1 MKTIISANQVASS
14 DPSYSFSWVRLN
26 NLIEN
31 DDRPLSMQIYL
42 DHSATTPTRTEAI
55 AAMHRVLTSDWGNP
69 SSIHQWGERSSI
81 SIEQA
86 RFQVAALINANPD
99 AIAFTSGGTEAN
111 NQAIM
116 GVANL
121 YSTPQHLIISSVEH
135 SSISAPVRWLE
146 TRGWEVTRLPVDRDA
161 RVDPHDLASTIRPNT
176 VLVSIIYGQSEVG
189 TIQPIPELAAICHHH
204 QVYFHTDAVQT
215 TGRIPIDVQNLGI
228 DLLSISSHKLYGPQG
243 AGALY
248 IRPGLALVPLLAGG
262 GQEMGWR
269 SGTQA
274 VPQIAGFGV
283 AAELA
288 SEELGVENLRLIGLR
303 DRLFTLLA
311 DCPTLIPTGDSTHR
325 LPHHL
330 SFCLQIPRCQ
340 TQEAITGKTIVR
352 QLNLAGIGI
361 SSGAACSS
369 GKLTPSPI
377 LLAMGYSETEAI
389 GGIRITLGKSTIAA
403 DIDWTAMALKQILD
417 RLMPKLVCVS

>member
-1 MKTIISANQVASS
+1 
-14 DPSYSFSWVRLN
+14 
-26 NLIEN
+26 
-31 DDRPLSMQIYL
+31 MQIYL

-55 AAMHRVLTSDWGNP
+55 TAMQKVLSSGWGNP
-69 SSIHQWGERSSI
+69 SSIHQWGERAST

-121 YSTPQHLIISSVEH
+121 YQTPQHLIISSIEH
-135 SSISAPVRWLE
+135 SSISAPVQSLE
-146 TRGWEVTRLPVDRDA
+146 KKGWQVTRLAVDRSGSINPD
-161 RVDPHDLASTIRPNT
+161 DLELAMRSNT
-176 VLVSIIYGQSEVG
+176 VLVSIIHGQSEIG
-189 TIQPIPELAAICHHH
+189 TIQPVAELATIC
-204 QVYFHTDAVQT
+204 QNYRVYFHTDAVQT
-215 TGRIPIDVQNLGI
+215 AGRIAIDVQKLGI

-243 AGALY
+243 TGALY
-248 IRPGLALVPLLAGG
+248 IRPGVELIPLLAGG
-262 GQEMGWR
+262 GQEMGQR

-274 VPQIAGFGV
+274 VPQIAGFGI

-288 SEELGVENLRLIGLR
+288 SDELVLENLRLIGLR
-303 DRLFTLLA
+303 DRLFDLLA
-311 DCPTLIPTGDSTHR
+311 DCPILTPTGDPIHR

-330 SFCLQIPRCQ
+330 SFCLNIPRCHQ
-340 TQEAITGKTIVR
+340 SEPITGKTLVR

-361 SSGAACSS
+361 SSGAACAS

-377 LLAMGYSETEAI
+377 LLAMGYSQTDAV
-389 GGIRITLGKSTIAA
+389 GGIRITLGKSTTAA

-417 RLMPKLVCVS
+417 RLIPQLVCV

>member
-1 MKTIISANQVASS
+1 
-14 DPSYSFSWVRLN
+14 
-26 NLIEN
+26 
-31 DDRPLSMQIYL
+31 MQIYL
-42 DHSATTPTRTEAI
+42 DHSATTPTRTESI
-55 AAMHRVLTSDWGNP
+55 VAMQKVLSSGWGNP
-69 SSIHQWGERSSI
+69 SSIHQWGERAST

-121 YSTPQHLIISSVEH
+121 YNTPQHLIISSIEH
-135 SSISAPVRWLE
+135 SSVSAPVQWLE
-146 TRGWEVTRLPVDRDA
+146 KKGWQVTRLAVDRSGRINPD
-161 RVDPHDLASTIRPNT
+161 DLALAMRSNT
-176 VLVSIIYGQSEVG
+176 VLVSIIHGQSEIG
-189 TIQPIPELAAICHHH
+189 TIQPIAELAAICRNYR
-204 QVYFHTDAVQT
+204 VYFHTDAVQT
-215 TGRIPIDVQNLGI
+215 AGRIPIDVQKLGI

-243 AGALY
+243 TGALY
-248 IRPGLALVPLLAGG
+248 IRPGVELIPLLAGG
-262 GQEMGWR
+262 GQEMGQR

-288 SEELGVENLRLIGLR
+288 SDELAAENIRLIGLR
-303 DRLFTLLA
+303 DRLFDQFA
-311 DCPTLIPTGDSTHR
+311 NCPILVPTGDRTHR

-330 SFCLQIPRCQ
+330 SFCLNIPRCHQ
-340 TQEAITGKTIVR
+340 SEPITGKTIVR

-361 SSGAACSS
+361 SSGAACAS

-377 LLAMGYSETEAI
+377 LLAMGYTKTAAV
-389 GGIRITLGKSTIAA
+389 GGIRITLGKSTTAA
-403 DIDWTAMALKQILD
+403 DIDWTAMVLKQILD
-417 RLMPKLVCVS
+417 RLIPQLVCV

>member
-1 MKTIISANQVASS
+1 
-14 DPSYSFSWVRLN
+14 
-26 NLIEN
+26 
-31 DDRPLSMQIYL
+31 MQIYL

-55 AAMHRVLTSDWGNP
+55 AAMHRVLTSEWGNP
-69 SSIHQWGERSSI
+69 SSIHQWGERAST

-121 YSTPQHLIISSVEH
+121 YATPQHLIISSVEH
-135 SSISAPVRWLE
+135 SSITAPVQWLT
-146 TRGWEVTRLPVDRDA
+146 TRGWQVTKLPVDRSG
-161 RVDPHDLASTIRPNT
+161 RVDPQDLSVAIRPNT
-176 VLVSIIYGQSEVG
+176 VLVSVIHAQSEVG
-189 TIQPIPELAAICHHH
+189 TIQPVAELAAICRQH
-204 QVYFHTDAVQT
+204 QVYFHTDAVQAA
-215 TGRIPIDVQNLGI
+215 GKVSIDVRALGI

-243 AGALY
+243 TGALY
-248 IRPGLALVPLLAGG
+248 IRPGLKLIPLLAGG

-288 SEELGVENLRLIGLR
+288 SEELKSENLRLMGLR
-303 DRLFTLLA
+303 DRLFELLA
-311 DCPTLIPTGDSTHR
+311 DCPLLIPTGDPIDR

-330 SFCLQIPRCQ
+330 SFCLQFPDRH
-340 TQEAITGKTIVR
+340 TPAAITGKTIVR

-361 SSGAACSS
+361 SSGAACAS

-377 LLAMGYSETEAI
+377 LLAMGYNHIDAV
-389 GGIRITLGKSTIAA
+389 GGIRLTLGKSTTIA
-403 DIDWTAMALKQILD
+403 DIEWTAMVLKQILA
-417 RLMPKLVCVS
+417 RLVPQLVCV

>member
-1 MKTIISANQVASS
+1 
-14 DPSYSFSWVRLN
+14 
-26 NLIEN
+26 
-31 DDRPLSMQIYL
+31 MQIYL
-42 DHSATTPTRTEAI
+42 DHSATTPTRAEAI
-55 AAMHRVLTSDWGNP
+55 AAMHRVLASEWGNP
-69 SSIHQWGERSSI
+69 SSIHQWGERAST

-121 YSTPQHLIISSVEH
+121 YISPQHIIISSIEH
-135 SSISAPVRWLE
+135 SSISAPVQWLE
-146 TRGWEVTRLPVDRDA
+146 SRGWQVTRLPCDRSG
-161 RVDPHDLASTIRPNT
+161 RINPEDLAMAILPNT
-176 VLVSIIYGQSEVG
+176 VLVSIIYAQSEVG
-189 TIQPIPELAAICHHH
+189 TVQLIAELAAICRQY
-204 QVYFHTDAVQT
+204 QVYFHTDAVQAA
-215 TGRIPIDVQNLGI
+215 GRISIDVQKLDI

-243 AGALY
+243 TGALY
-248 IRPGLALVPLLAGG
+248 IRPGLEIIPLLAGG

-288 SEELGVENLRLIGLR
+288 SEELAAENIRLIGLR
-303 DRLFTLLA
+303 DRLFNLLA
-311 DCPTLIPTGDSTHR
+311 DCPTLIPTGDRTHR

-330 SFCLQIPRCQ
+330 SFCLQIPRRER
-340 TQEAITGKTIVR
+340 QEPITGKTIVR

-361 SSGAACSS
+361 SSGAACAS

-377 LLAMGYSETEAI
+377 LLAMGYSQIDAV
-389 GGIRITLGKSTIAA
+389 GGIRLTLGKSTTAA
-403 DIDWTAMALKQILD
+403 DIDWTAMVLTQILD
-417 RLMPKLVCVS
+417 RLTPPAKFMVGSIIDN

>member
-1 MKTIISANQVASS
+1 
-14 DPSYSFSWVRLN
+14 
-26 NLIEN
+26 
-31 DDRPLSMQIYL
+31 MQIYL
-42 DHSATTPTRTEAI
+42 DYSATTPVRAEAI
-55 AAMHRVLTSDWGNP
+55 ATVHRILTSEWGNP
-69 SSIHQWGERSSI
+69 SSIHQWGERASTA
-81 SIEQA
+81 IEQA

-116 GVANL
+116 GVTNL
-121 YSTPQHLIISSVEH
+121 YATPQHLVISSVEH
-135 SSISAPVRWLE
+135 SSIDAPARWLE
-146 TRGWEVTRLPVDRDA
+146 SRGWQVTRLPVDRA
-161 RVDPHDLASTIRPNT
+161 GRIDPQDLAAAIRPNT

-189 TIQPIPELAAICHHH
+189 TIQPIAELAAIC
-204 QVYFHTDAVQT
+204 QQYRVYFHTDAVQAA
-215 TGRIPIDVQNLGI
+215 GRVAIDVRALGI

-243 AGALY
+243 TGALY
-248 IRPGLALVPLLAGG
+248 IRPGLELVPLLAGG

-288 SEELGVENLRLIGLR
+288 SEELAAENQRLISLR
-303 DRLFTLLA
+303 DRLFNLLSG
-311 DCPTLIPTGDSTHR
+311 CPILIPTGDRLHR

-330 SFCLQIPRCQ
+330 SFCLQLPDFHSM
-340 TQEAITGKTIVR
+340 ANITGKTIVR

-361 SSGAACSS
+361 SSGAACAS

-377 LLAMGYSETEAI
+377 LLAMGYTQTEAVR
-389 GGIRITLGKSTIAA
+389 GIRITLGKATTVA
-403 DIDWTAMALKQILD
+403 DIDWTAMVLKQIITRQIPQLA
-417 RLMPKLVCVS
+417 CV

>member
-1 MKTIISANQVASS
+1 
-14 DPSYSFSWVRLN
+14 
-26 NLIEN
+26 
-31 DDRPLSMQIYL
+31 MQIYL

-55 AAMHRVLTSDWGNP
+55 AAMQKVLMSEWGNP
-69 SSIHQWGERSSI
+69 ASIHQWGERSSTA
-81 SIEQA
+81 IEQA

-121 YSTPQHLIISSVEH
+121 YATPQHLIISHVEH
-135 SSISAPVRWLE
+135 SSISAPVQWLE
-146 TRGWEVTRLPVDRDA
+146 SRGWQVTRLAVDRCG
-161 RVDPHDLASTIRPNT
+161 RVNPQDLAIAIQPNT
-176 VLVSIIYGQSEVG
+176 VLVSIIYAQSEVG
-189 TIQPIPELAAICHHH
+189 TIEPIAELASICHQR
-204 QVYFHTDAVQT
+204 QVYFHTDAVQAA
-215 TGRIPIDVQNLGI
+215 GKVAIDVQKLGI

-248 IRPGLALVPLLAGG
+248 IRPGLELIPLLAGG
-262 GQEMGWR
+262 GQELGWR

-274 VPQIAGFGV
+274 VPQIAGFGI

-288 SEELGVENLRLIGLR
+288 SEELATENIRLIGLR
-303 DRLFTLLA
+303 DRLSELLA
-311 DCPTLIPTGDSTHR
+311 DCPLLIPTGDPIDR

-330 SFCLQIPRCQ
+330 SFYLDIPDGQ
-340 TQEAITGKTIVR
+340 DQNITGKMIVR

-361 SSGAACSS
+361 SAGAACSS

-377 LLAMGYSETEAI
+377 LVAMGYSSTEAVR
-389 GGIRITLGKSTIAA
+389 GIRLSLGKSTTIA
-403 DIDWTAMALKQILD
+403 DIDWTAMVLKQIID
-417 RLMPKLVCVS
+417 RLIPQLICA

>member
-1 MKTIISANQVASS
+1 
-14 DPSYSFSWVRLN
+14 
-26 NLIEN
+26 
-31 DDRPLSMQIYL
+31 MQIYL
-42 DHSATTPTRTEAI
+42 DHCATTPTRAEAI
-55 AAMHRVLTSDWGNP
+55 AAMHQVLTTGWGNP
-69 SSIHQWGERSSI
+69 SSIHQWGERSSTA
-81 SIEQA
+81 IEQA

-116 GVANL
+116 GVANR

-135 SSISAPVRWLE
+135 SSINAPVQWLA
-146 TRGWEVTRLPVDRDA
+146 TQGWQVTKLPVDRSG
-161 RVDPHDLASTIRPNT
+161 RIDPQDLIVAMRPNT
-176 VLVSIIYGQSEVG
+176 VLVSVISAQSEVG
-189 TIQPIPELAAICHHH
+189 TLQPIAELAAICRQH
-204 QVYFHTDAVQT
+204 QVCFHTDAVQAA
-215 TGRIPIDVQNLGI
+215 GKVAIDVRALGI

-248 IRPGLALVPLLAGG
+248 IRPGLELIPLIAGG

-274 VPQIAGFGV
+274 VPQIAGFGA

-288 SEELGVENLRLIGLR
+288 SEELALENTRLIGLR
-303 DRLFTLLA
+303 DRLFTRLS
-311 DCPTLIPTGDSTHR
+311 DCPILVPTGDRWHR

-330 SFCLQIPRCQ
+330 SFCLQIPARF
-340 TQEAITGKTIVR
+340 APAAVTGKTIVR

-361 SSGAACSS
+361 SSGAACAS

-377 LLAMGYSETEAI
+377 LLAMGYSQTEAV
-389 GGIRITLGKSTIAA
+389 GGIRISLGKSTTIA
-403 DIDWTAMALKQILD
+403 DIDWTAMVLKQVLD
-417 RLMPKLVCVS
+417 RLVPQLVCA

>member
-1 MKTIISANQVASS
+1 
-14 DPSYSFSWVRLN
+14 
-26 NLIEN
+26 
-31 DDRPLSMQIYL
+31 
-42 DHSATTPTRTEAI
+42 
-55 AAMHRVLTSDWGNP
+55 MHRVLASEWGNP
-69 SSIHQWGERSSI
+69 SSIHQWGERAST

-121 YSTPQHLIISSVEH
+121 YTTPQHLIISSIEH
-135 SSISAPVRWLE
+135 SSISAPVQWLE
-146 TRGWEVTRLPVDRDA
+146 TGGWQVTRLACDRSGRINPD
-161 RVDPHDLASTIRPNT
+161 DLAMSIRPNT
-176 VLVSIIYGQSEVG
+176 VLVSIIYAQSEVG
-189 TIQPIPELAAICHHH
+189 TVQSIAELAAICRQY
-204 QVYFHTDAVQT
+204 QVYFHTDAVQAA
-215 TGRIPIDVQNLGI
+215 GRISIDVQKLGI

-243 AGALY
+243 TGALY
-248 IRPGLALVPLLAGG
+248 IRPGLEIVPLLAGG
-262 GQEMGWR
+262 GQEMGQR

-288 SEELGVENLRLIGLR
+288 SEELVAENRRLIGLR
-303 DRLFTLLA
+303 DRLFELLA
-311 DCPTLIPTGDSTHR
+311 DCPTLIPTGDRTHR

-330 SFCLQIPRCQ
+330 SFCLQIPHGDR
-340 TQEAITGKTIVR
+340 QEPITGKTIVR

-361 SSGAACSS
+361 SSGAACAS

-377 LLAMGYSETEAI
+377 LLAMGYNQIDAV
-389 GGIRITLGKSTIAA
+389 GGIRLTLGKSTTAA
-403 DIDWTAMALKQILD
+403 DIDWTAMVLKQILD
-417 RLMPKLVCVS
+417 RLTPQLVSSGVKVTS

>member
-1 MKTIISANQVASS
+1 
-14 DPSYSFSWVRLN
+14 
-26 NLIEN
+26 
-31 DDRPLSMQIYL
+31 MQIYL

-55 AAMHRVLTSDWGNP
+55 TAMQKVLSSGWGNP
-69 SSIHQWGERSSI
+69 SSIHQWGERAST

-121 YSTPQHLIISSVEH
+121 YQTPQHLIISSIEH
-135 SSISAPVRWLE
+135 SSISAPVQSLE
-146 TRGWEVTRLPVDRDA
+146 KKGWQVTRLAVDRSGSIN
-161 RVDPHDLASTIRPNT
+161 PGDLELAMRSNT
-176 VLVSIIYGQSEVG
+176 VLVSIIHGQSEIG
-189 TIQPIPELAAICHHH
+189 TIQPVAELATIC
-204 QVYFHTDAVQT
+204 QNYRVYFHTDAVQT
-215 TGRIPIDVQNLGI
+215 AGRIAIDVQKLGI

-243 AGALY
+243 TGALY
-248 IRPGLALVPLLAGG
+248 IRPGVELIPLLAGG
-262 GQEMGWR
+262 GQEMGQR

-274 VPQIAGFGV
+274 VPQIAGFGI

-288 SEELGVENLRLIGLR
+288 SDELVLENLRLIGLR
-303 DRLFTLLA
+303 DRLFDLLA
-311 DCPTLIPTGDSTHR
+311 DCPILTPTGDPIHR

-330 SFCLQIPRCQ
+330 SFCLNIPRCHQ
-340 TQEAITGKTIVR
+340 SEPITGKTLVR

-361 SSGAACSS
+361 SSGAACAS

-377 LLAMGYSETEAI
+377 LLAMGYSQTDAV
-389 GGIRITLGKSTIAA
+389 GGIRITLGKSTTAA

-417 RLMPKLVCVS
+417 RLIPQLVCV

>member
-1 MKTIISANQVASS
+1 
-14 DPSYSFSWVRLN
+14 
-26 NLIEN
+26 
-31 DDRPLSMQIYL
+31 MQIYL

-55 AAMHRVLTSDWGNP
+55 AAMHRVMMSEWGNP
-69 SSIHQWGERSSI
+69 SSIHQWGERASTA
-81 SIEQA
+81 IEQA

-121 YSTPQHLIISSVEH
+121 SATPQHLIISSVEH
-135 SSISAPVRWLE
+135 SSISAPVQWLE
-146 TRGWEVTRLPVDRDA
+146 SRGWQVTRLLVDRA
-161 RVDPHDLASTIRPNT
+161 GRIDPQDLTRAIRPNT
-176 VLVSIIYGQSEVG
+176 VLVSIIYAQSEVG
-189 TIQPIPELAAICHHH
+189 TIQSIAELAAICRQH
-204 QVYFHTDAVQT
+204 QVCFHTDAVQAA
-215 TGRIPIDVQNLGI
+215 GKISIDVRDLGI

-248 IRPGLALVPLLAGG
+248 IRPRLKLVPLLAGG

-288 SEELGVENLRLIGLR
+288 SEELSLENSRLIGLR
-303 DRLFTLLA
+303 DRFFELLS
-311 DCPTLIPTGDSTHR
+311 DCPILVPTGDRLHR

-330 SFCLQIPRCQ
+330 SFCLQPKCHLS
-340 TQEAITGKTIVR
+340 EPITGKTIVR

-361 SSGAACSS
+361 SSGAACAS
-369 GKLTPSPI
+369 GKLTPSPV
-377 LLAMGYSETEAI
+377 LLAMGYSQTDAV
-389 GGIRITLGKSTIAA
+389 GGIRLTLGKSTTTA
-403 DIDWTAMALKQILD
+403 DIDWTAMVLKQIID
-417 RLMPKLVCVS
+417 RLTPQLACV

>member
-1 MKTIISANQVASS
+1 
-14 DPSYSFSWVRLN
+14 
-26 NLIEN
+26 
-31 DDRPLSMQIYL
+31 MQIYL

-55 AAMHRVLTSDWGNP
+55 AAMHGVMTAAWGNP
-69 SSIHQWGERSSI
+69 SSIHQWGERASTA
-81 SIEQA
+81 IEQA
-86 RFQVAALINANPD
+86 RFQVAALITANPD

-121 YSTPQHLIISSVEH
+121 YDTPQHLIISSVEH
-135 SSISAPVRWLE
+135 SSISAPVSWLE
-146 TRGWEVTRLPVDRDA
+146 SRGWQVTRLPVDRSG
-161 RVDPHDLASTIRPNT
+161 RVDPEDLATAIRPNT
-176 VLVSIIYGQSEVG
+176 VLVSIIYAQSEVG
-189 TIQPIPELAAICHHH
+189 TIQPIAELAAICNQH
-204 QVYFHTDAVQT
+204 QVCFHTDAVQAA
-215 TGRIPIDVQNLGI
+215 GKIAIDVQKLGI

-262 GQEMGWR
+262 GQELGWR

-288 SEELGVENLRLIGLR
+288 SEELVVESSRLVGLR
-303 DRLFTLLA
+303 DRLFELLA
-311 DCPTLIPTGDSTHR
+311 DCPLLVPTGDRHHR

-330 SFCLQIPRCQ
+330 SFWLQIPRCHPI
-340 TQEAITGKTIVR
+340 APITGKTIVR

-361 SSGAACSS
+361 SSGAACAS
-369 GKLTPSPI
+369 GKLTPSPV
-377 LLAMGYSETEAI
+377 LLAMGYSQTDAV
-389 GGIRITLGKSTIAA
+389 GGIRLTLGRSNTTA
-403 DIDWTAMALKQILD
+403 DIDWTALVLKQILD
-417 RLMPKLVCVS
+417 RLTPQLVCV

>member
-1 MKTIISANQVASS
+1 
-14 DPSYSFSWVRLN
+14 
-26 NLIEN
+26 
-31 DDRPLSMQIYL
+31 MQIYL
-42 DHSATTPTRTEAI
+42 DHGATTPTRPEAI
-55 AAMHRVLTSDWGNP
+55 ALMQQVLTSEWGNP
-69 SSIHQWGERSSI
+69 SSIHQWGERASI
-81 SIEQA
+81 AIEQA

-121 YSTPQHLIISSVEH
+121 HPTPQHLIISSVEH
-135 SSISAPVRWLE
+135 SSISAPVSWLE
-146 TRGWEVTRLPVDRDA
+146 RRGWSVTRLPVDRCG
-161 RVDPHDLASTIRPNT
+161 RIDPQDLATAIRPNT
-176 VLVSIIYGQSEVG
+176 VLVSVIYAQSEVG
-189 TIQPIPELAAICHHH
+189 TIQPIAELAAICQQH
-204 QVYFHTDAVQT
+204 QVYFHTDAVQAV
-215 TGRIPIDVQNLGI
+215 GKIPIDVRALGI
-228 DLLSISSHKLYGPQG
+228 DLLSMSSHKLYGPQG
-243 AGALY
+243 TGALY
-248 IRPGLALVPLLAGG
+248 IRPGLELVPLLAGG

-274 VPQIAGFGV
+274 VPQIAGFGI

-288 SEELGVENLRLIGLR
+288 SEELTAESSRLSNLR
-303 DRLFTLLA
+303 DRFFSLFA
-311 DCPTLIPTGDSTHR
+311 GCPILVPTGDRHNR

-330 SFCLQIPRCQ
+330 SFCLDIPRAYSSA
-340 TQEAITGKTIVR
+340 AITGKTIVR

-377 LLAMGYSETEAI
+377 LMAMGYSQIEAV
-389 GGIRITLGKSTIAA
+389 GGIRLTLGKNTTAA

-417 RLMPKLVCVS
+417 RLMPKLVCV

>member
-1 MKTIISANQVASS
+1 
-14 DPSYSFSWVRLN
+14 
-26 NLIEN
+26 
-31 DDRPLSMQIYL
+31 MQIYL
-42 DHSATTPTRTEAI
+42 DHSATTPTCTEAI
-55 AAMHRVLTSDWGNP
+55 AVMHQILTSEWGNP
-69 SSIHQWGERSSI
+69 SSIHQWGERASTA
-81 SIEQA
+81 IEQA

-135 SSISAPVRWLE
+135 SSISAPVQWLE
-146 TRGWEVTRLPVDRDA
+146 SRGWQVTRLSVDRFGQIN
-161 RVDPHDLASTIRPNT
+161 PQDLAAAIRPNT
-176 VLVSIIYGQSEVG
+176 VLVSIIYAQSEVG
-189 TIQPIPELAAICHHH
+189 TIQPIAELAAICHQY
-204 QVYFHTDAVQT
+204 QVYFHTDAVQAA
-215 TGRIPIDVQNLGI
+215 GRILIDVQKLGI

-248 IRPGLALVPLLAGG
+248 IRPGLELIPLLAGG

-288 SEELGVENLRLIGLR
+288 SEELELENIRSIGLR
-303 DRLFTLLA
+303 DRLFELLS
-311 DCPTLIPTGDSTHR
+311 DCPILIPTGDRLHR

-330 SFCLQIPRCQ
+330 SFCLQIPQCHSQ
-340 TQEAITGKTIVR
+340 TSVTGKMIVR

-361 SSGAACSS
+361 SSGAACAS

-377 LLAMGYSETEAI
+377 LLAMGYSQTDAV
-389 GGIRITLGKSTIAA
+389 GGIRLTLGRSTTAA
-403 DIDWTAMALKQILD
+403 DIDWTAMVLKQILD
-417 RLMPKLVCVS
+417 RLTPQLVCA

>member
-1 MKTIISANQVASS
+1 
-14 DPSYSFSWVRLN
+14 
-26 NLIEN
+26 
-31 DDRPLSMQIYL
+31 MQIYL
-42 DHSATTPTRTEAI
+42 DHSATTPTRPEAI
-55 AAMHRVLTSDWGNP
+55 AAMHRILTTEWGNP
-69 SSIHQWGERSSI
+69 SSIHQWGERASI
-81 SIEQA
+81 AIEQA

-135 SSISAPVRWLE
+135 SSITAPVQWLE
-146 TRGWEVTRLPVDRDA
+146 NRGWQITRLPVDRSGNL
-161 RVDPHDLASTIRPNT
+161 DPSDLATAIRPNT

-189 TIQPIPELAAICHHH
+189 TIQPIAELAAICRHY
-204 QVYFHTDAVQT
+204 QVYFHTDAVQAA
-215 TGRIPIDVQNLGI
+215 GRIPIDVQKLGI
-228 DLLSISSHKLYGPQG
+228 DLLSLSSHKLYGPQG

-248 IRPGLALVPLLAGG
+248 ISPKLKLIPLLMGG

-274 VPQIAGFGV
+274 VPQIAGFGI

-288 SEELGVENLRLIGLR
+288 TEELPAEHARLIELR
-303 DRLFTLLA
+303 DRLFTHLA
-311 DCPTLIPTGDSTHR
+311 HCPILVPTGDLVNR

-330 SFCLQIPRCQ
+330 SFCLQIPRAY
-340 TQEAITGKTIVR
+340 TGEAITGKTIVR
-352 QLNLAGIGI
+352 HLNLAGIGI

-377 LLAMGYSETEAI
+377 LLAMGYSQTESV
-389 GGIRITLGKSTIAA
+389 GGIRITLGQSTTAA
-403 DIDWTAMALKQILD
+403 DIDWVAMALKQILD
-417 RLMPKLVCVS
+417 RLMPKLVCA

>member
-1 MKTIISANQVASS
+1 
-14 DPSYSFSWVRLN
+14 
-26 NLIEN
+26 
-31 DDRPLSMQIYL
+31 MQIYL
-42 DHSATTPTRTEAI
+42 DHSATTPTRSEAI
-55 AAMHRVLTSDWGNP
+55 ATMHRVMTSDWGNP
-69 SSIHQWGERSSI
+69 SSIHQWGERASTA
-81 SIEQA
+81 IEQA

-121 YSTPQHLIISSVEH
+121 YSTPEHLIISAIEH
-135 SSISAPVRWLE
+135 SSITAPVQWLE
-146 TRGWEVTRLPVDRDA
+146 SRGWQVTRLACDRSGRINPD
-161 RVDPHDLASTIRPNT
+161 DLTVAIRPNT
-176 VLVSIIYGQSEVG
+176 VLVSVIYGQSEVG
-189 TIQPIPELAAICHHH
+189 TIQPIAELAAICRGH
-204 QVYFHTDAVQT
+204 QVYFHTDAVQAA
-215 TGRIPIDVQNLGI
+215 GRISIDVQELGV

-248 IRPGLALVPLLAGG
+248 IRPGVEIVPLLAGG

-288 SEELGVENLRLIGLR
+288 SEELELENSRLIGLR
-303 DRLFTLLA
+303 DRLFDLLA
-311 DCPTLIPTGDSTHR
+311 DCPILLPTGDRVHR

-330 SFCLQIPRCQ
+330 SFCLQVPSCHAF
-340 TQEAITGKTIVR
+340 EPVTGKTIVR

-361 SSGAACSS
+361 SSGAACAS

-377 LLAMGYSETEAI
+377 LLAMGYSQADAV
-389 GGIRITLGKSTIAA
+389 GGIRITLGKSTTVA
-403 DIDWTAMALKQILD
+403 DIEWTAMVIRQVID
-417 RLMPKLVCVS
+417 RLMPQLVCA

>member
-1 MKTIISANQVASS
+1 
-14 DPSYSFSWVRLN
+14 
-26 NLIEN
+26 
-31 DDRPLSMQIYL
+31 MQIYL

-55 AAMHRVLTSDWGNP
+55 TEMHRVLASNWGNP
-69 SSIHQWGERSSI
+69 SSIHQWGERASI
-81 SIEQA
+81 AIEQA

-111 NQAIM
+111 NQVIM

-121 YSTPQHLIISSVEH
+121 FSTPQHLIISSVEH

-146 TRGWEVTRLPVDRDA
+146 TTGWSVTRLPVDRDG
-161 RVDPHDLASTIRPNT
+161 RVNPDDLASAIRPNT

-189 TIQPIPELAAICHHH
+189 TIQPIPELAAICHHDR
-204 QVYFHTDAVQT
+204 VYFHTDAVQAA
-215 TGRIPIDVQNLGI
+215 GRSPIDVQKLGI
-228 DLLSISSHKLYGPQG
+228 DFLSMSSHKLYGPQG
-243 AGALY
+243 TGALY
-248 IRPGLALVPLLAGG
+248 IRPGLNLVPLLAGG

-288 SEELGVENLRLIGLR
+288 SKELESENLRLIDLR

-311 DCPTLIPTGDSTHR
+311 DCPTLIPTGNLTHR

-330 SFCLQIPRCQ
+330 SFCLQIPHCQ

-377 LLAMGYSETEAI
+377 LLAMGYTETDAVN
-389 GGIRITLGKSTIAA
+389 GIRITLGKSTTEA
-403 DIDWTAMALKQILD
+403 DIDWAAMALKQILD
-417 RLMPKLVCVS
+417 RLLPKLVCA

>member
-1 MKTIISANQVASS
+1 
-14 DPSYSFSWVRLN
+14 
-26 NLIEN
+26 
-31 DDRPLSMQIYL
+31 MQIYL
-42 DHSATTPTRTEAI
+42 DHSATTPMRAEAI
-55 AAMHRVLTSDWGNP
+55 ATVHRILTSEWGNP
-69 SSIHQWGERSSI
+69 SSIHQWGERASTA
-81 SIEQA
+81 IEQA

-121 YSTPQHLIISSVEH
+121 SATPQHLVISSVEH
-135 SSISAPVRWLE
+135 SSIEAPARWLE
-146 TRGWEVTRLPVDRDA
+146 SRGWQVTRLPVDRVG
-161 RVDPHDLASTIRPNT
+161 RIDPQDLATAIRPNT

-189 TIQPIPELAAICHHH
+189 TIQPIAELADICR
-204 QVYFHTDAVQT
+204 QYRVYFHTDAVQAA
-215 TGRIPIDVQNLGI
+215 GRVAIDVRALGI
-228 DLLSISSHKLYGPQG
+228 DLLSISGHKLYGPQG
-243 AGALY
+243 TGALY
-248 IRPGLALVPLLAGG
+248 IRPGLELVPLLAGG

-288 SEELGVENLRLIGLR
+288 SEELAAETNRLVGLR
-303 DRLFTLLA
+303 DRLFDLFA
-311 DCPTLIPTGDSTHR
+311 GCPILMPTGDRLHR

-330 SFCLQIPRCQ
+330 SFCLHFPDCHAA
-340 TQEAITGKTIVR
+340 ENITGKTIVR

-361 SSGAACSS
+361 SSGAACAS

-377 LLAMGYSETEAI
+377 LLAMGYTQTEAVR
-389 GGIRITLGKSTIAA
+389 GIRLTLGKGTTIA
-403 DIDWTAMALKQILD
+403 DIDWTAMALKQILA
-417 RLMPKLVCVS
+417 RQVPQLARV

>member
-1 MKTIISANQVASS
+1 
-14 DPSYSFSWVRLN
+14 
-26 NLIEN
+26 
-31 DDRPLSMQIYL
+31 MQIYL

-55 AAMHRVLTSDWGNP
+55 AAIHRVLTSEWGNP
-69 SSIHQWGERSSI
+69 SSIHQWGERSST

-116 GVANL
+116 GVANR
-121 YSTPQHLIISSVEH
+121 YDTPQHLIISSVEH
-135 SSISAPVRWLE
+135 SSISAPAQWLE
-146 TRGWEVTRLPVDRDA
+146 DRGWQVTRLPVDRSGRINPD
-161 RVDPHDLASTIRPNT
+161 DLATAIRPNT
-176 VLVSIIYGQSEVG
+176 VLVSIIYAQSEVG
-189 TIQPIPELAAICHHH
+189 TIQRISELAAICRQS
-204 QVYFHTDAVQT
+204 QVYFHTDAVQAA
-215 TGRIPIDVQNLGI
+215 GRIAIDVQKLGI

-243 AGALY
+243 TGALY
-248 IRPGLALVPLLAGG
+248 IRPGLELVPLLAGG

-288 SEELGVENLRLIGLR
+288 SEELAAENLRLIGLR
-303 DRLFTLLA
+303 DLFFDLLS
-311 DCPTLIPTGDSTHR
+311 DCPMLMPTGDKIHR

-330 SFCLQIPRCQ
+330 SFCLDPSYHSQAP
-340 TQEAITGKTIVR
+340 ITGKTIVR

-361 SSGAACSS
+361 SSGAACAS

-377 LLAMGYSETEAI
+377 LLAMGYSQTDAV
-389 GGIRITLGKSTIAA
+389 GGIRMTLGRSTTRA
-403 DIDWTAMALKQILD
+403 DIEWTAMVLKQILT
-417 RLMPKLVCVS
+417 RLTPQLACV

>member
-1 MKTIISANQVASS
+1 VDKQNRIICIQ
-14 DPSYSFSWVRLN
+14 
-26 NLIEN
+26 
-31 DDRPLSMQIYL
+31 SMQIYL

-55 AAMHRVLTSDWGNP
+55 AAMHRVMMSEWGNP
-69 SSIHQWGERSSI
+69 SSIHQWGERASTA
-81 SIEQA
+81 IEQA

-121 YSTPQHLIISSVEH
+121 YPTPQHLIISSVEH
-135 SSISAPVRWLE
+135 SSISAPVQWLE
-146 TRGWEVTRLPVDRDA
+146 SRGWQITRLPVDRA
-161 RVDPHDLASTIRPNT
+161 GRIDPQDLTRAIRPNT
-176 VLVSIIYGQSEVG
+176 VLVSIIYAQSEVG
-189 TIQPIPELAAICHHH
+189 TIQSVAELAAICRQH
-204 QVYFHTDAVQT
+204 QVCFHTDAVQAA
-215 TGRIPIDVQNLGI
+215 GKILIDVRELGI

-248 IRPGLALVPLLAGG
+248 IRPGLKLVPLLAGG

-288 SEELGVENLRLIGLR
+288 SEELALENSRLIGLR
-303 DRLFTLLA
+303 DRFFELLS
-311 DCPTLIPTGDSTHR
+311 DCPILVPTGDRLHR

-330 SFCLQIPRCQ
+330 SFCLQPKCQ
-340 TQEAITGKTIVR
+340 LSEAITGKTIVR

-361 SSGAACSS
+361 SSGAACAS
-369 GKLTPSPI
+369 GKLTPSPV
-377 LLAMGYSETEAI
+377 LLAMGYSQNEAV
-389 GGIRITLGKSTIAA
+389 GSIRLTLGKSTTTA
-403 DIDWTAMALKQILD
+403 DIDWTAMVLKQIID
-417 RLMPKLVCVS
+417 RLTPQLVCV